1 MGHRSDS
8 SGSERRSRKHRRR
21 RSDSESTD
29 SSGDRGRSRY
39 LITLY
44 STHGGGCQMYEILHK
59 FIIVLWR
66 LCLYFKWLKRIQN
79 NSQTKILIFLGFIEI
94 ILDLHNLFL
103 NLTKKNAIVF
113 FQVDGN
119 TKCLF
124 IIILIIRKKCY
135 NRYTY
140 FGRQLRTFQS
150 KTPILTLVN
159 GRIFLTNFLLNFKV
173 FYI

>member
-39 LITLY
+39 LTLY

-119 TKCLF
+119 TKCLLEKNVTTV
-124 IIILIIRKKCY
+124 ILIL
-135 NRYTY
+135 
-140 FGRQLRTFQS
+140 GDS
-150 KTPILTLVN
+150 
-159 GRIFLTNFLLNFKV
+159 
-173 FYI
+173 